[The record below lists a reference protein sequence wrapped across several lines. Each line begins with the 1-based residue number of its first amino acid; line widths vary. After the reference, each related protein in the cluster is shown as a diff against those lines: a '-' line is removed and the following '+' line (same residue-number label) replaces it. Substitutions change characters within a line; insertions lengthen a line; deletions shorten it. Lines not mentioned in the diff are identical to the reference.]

1 MAKAISVSSPP
12 FLSCCVAHERYRLPY
27 YGRATVDGDLL
38 RMIHCRKLLPHA
50 RPTDRPTS
58 RSLIRSFIQSLSIL
72 APSHSPARPSGP
84 VPSANAAFA
93 AEGPTPVAFC
103 APDREAEEAAKMIR
117 CNFAELRI

>member
-27 YGRATVDGDLL
+27 YGGATVDGDLL

-50 RPTDRPTS
+50 RPTDRS
-58 RSLIRSFIQSLSIL
+58 FVRSFNRSPFSLPLIH
-72 APSHSPARPSGP
+72 PHVRP

-93 AEGPTPVAFC
+93 AEDPTPVAFC

-117 CNFAELRI
+117 CNFAELRIYVRRRR